1 MRNGAGRK
9 RVMANLNTL
18 YEKLTAVLGTER
30 VRRDE
35 PMAAHTSFRAGGP
48 ADLFLAPADEQGAV
62 RAIRICRE
70 EGEEPFILGNGSNL
84 LVSDAGYRG
93 IVLDMTG
100 VNDCM
105 QVFDSEGCSNA
116 QRALRQV
123 RIEAGAGAKLSA
135 VARFALEREAS
146 GMECLAGIPGTVG
159 GAAVMNAGAYGGEIR
174 DVLRTVT
181 VLTREGKIE
190 NLFAQE
196 LDLGYRHSCIPEK
209 GYVVLGA
216 EFVLQKGDPAKIR
229 ETMED
234 LAAKRREKQPLEFP
248 SAGSTFKRPEGYFA
262 GKLIQDSGL
271 AGYRVGGACVSPK
284 HCGFVVNDR
293 GGTASDIYRVICD
306 VQEKVLEEQGVKLT
320 MEVKLLGDFS

>member
-1 MRNGAGRK
+1 
-9 RVMANLNTL
+9 MADMNAL
-18 YEKLTAVLGTER
+18 YGKLTAALGAER

-48 ADLFLAPADEQGAV
+48 ADLFLAPADEQAAV
-62 RAIRICRE
+62 RAVRICRE

-93 IVLDMTG
+93 IVLDMSGLT
-100 VNDCM
+100 DCA
-105 QVFDSEGCSNA
+105 QVLDSEGCSNA
-116 QRALRQV
+116 QRALRQIRV
-123 RIEAGAGAKLSA
+123 EAGAGVKLSA
-135 VARFALEREAS
+135 LARFALEKGAE

-159 GAAVMNAGAYGGEIR
+159 GAAVMNAGAYGGEIK

-181 VLTREGKIE
+181 VLTREGNIE
-190 NLFAQE
+190 NIFAAE
-196 LDLGYRHSCIPEK
+196 LDLGYRHSIIPEK
-209 GYVVLGA
+209 GYIVLSA
-216 EFVLQKGDPAKIR
+216 EFALQRGDPEKIC

-234 LAAKRREKQPLEFP
+234 LAARRREKQPLEFP

-262 GKLIQDSGL
+262 GKLIQDAGL

-284 HCGFVVNDR
+284 HCGFVVNDQ

-306 VQEKVLEEQGVKLT
+306 VQEKVFEVHGVKLT